1 MQERSNDPITYF
13 QMQRISQ
20 ITDAHCGPAVI
31 QMLLSNLGISVTQE
45 EVALAA
51 GIQDVIQMHGTR
63 VDQMAVAV
71 KQLAP
76 NAQFWYKD
84 HSTLDEMFSLIMD
97 HRYPVGIEWQGLF
110 DDEGD
115 EIEDPE
121 PDYGHYS
128 VITHIDRD
136 KGELVIVDPY
146 KDYVLR
152 DRIFTLQEFEDRW
165 WDYNMVPDTETGKS
179 ELTQDYHMMFIV
191 TPSGLSFPEQIGMLK
206 G

>member
-31 QMLLSNLGISVTQE
+31 QMLLSNVGVSVTQE

-51 GIQDVIQMHGTR
+51 GIQDVIEMHGTR

-71 KQLAP
+71 RKLAP

-84 HSTLDEMFSLIMD
+84 HSTLDEIYTLLHD

-110 DDEGD
+110 DEEG
-115 EIEDPE
+115 EEEEDPE

-128 VITHIDRD
+128 VITHIDRE
-136 KGELVIVDPY
+136 KRELVIVDPY
-146 KDYVLR
+146 KNYVLR
-152 DRIFTLQEFEDRW
+152 DRIFTLDEFDSRW
-165 WDYNMVPDTETGKS
+165 WDYNMVPNPKTGKS
-179 ELTQDYHMMFIV
+179 VLTKDDHMMFIV
-191 TPSGLSFPEQIGMLK
+191 TPTGITFPEQIGMTA